1 MKRLIELGL
10 TELEANAKSPLYEAA
25 DKALDAL
32 GADSQR
38 WSLWV
43 PGRIEVLGKHTDYAG
58 GRSLVC
64 ALERGFCVQVAP
76 RRDSLVR
83 ACSLARLE
91 TFETSL
97 TNPVD
102 GEKGTWER
110 YVATVVKRLAA
121 NFDRVQRGADIAFA
135 SDLPAD
141 AGMSSSSALVV
152 ATFIALSK
160 ANDLRSNTVFRALI
174 STGEELAG
182 YLGAVENGR
191 PFRHLEGDAGVGT
204 FGGNQDQTA
213 ILCSEPGQLARY
225 AWDPVHRE
233 GLLGVPKGYV
243 FALASS
249 GVHAPKSGS
258 ALQKYNRVS
267 MAAKKLVEMWNK
279 ASDREDAMLGTAITR
294 VHGATAEIRALA
306 AKARIEGFTPTYLKG
321 RLEQFV
327 AETYEIIPAAADALH
342 RESLTEFGVVVDHS
356 QHLAEAHL
364 GNQVKET
371 VTLQRSAREL
381 GAVAASAFG
390 AGFGGSVWALVAEDE
405 ATGFLKRWSE
415 SYRKKYKKQ
424 GKEAVFFLSRAG
436 PHAYQF

>member
-10 TELEANAKSPLYEAA
+10 SEPEANAKTSLYEAA
-25 DKALDAL
+25 DNALNAL

-76 RRDSLVR
+76 RRDPVVR
-83 ACSLARLE
+83 VCSLAQLE

-97 TNPVD
+97 TSPVD

-110 YVATVVKRLAA
+110 YVATVVKRVPA
-121 NFDRVQRGADIAFA
+121 NFERVQRGADIPFA

-160 ANDLRSNTVFRALI
+160 ANDLRSNTVFRSMI

-191 PFRHLEGDAGVGT
+191 PYRHLDGDAGVGT

-213 ILCSEPGQLARY
+213 
-225 AWDPVHRE
+225 
-233 GLLGVPKGYV
+233 
-243 FALASS
+243 
-249 GVHAPKSGS
+249 KS
-258 ALQKYNRVS
+258 L
-267 MAAKKLVEMWNK
+267 
-279 ASDREDAMLGTAITR
+279 
-294 VHGATAEIRALA
+294 
-306 AKARIEGFTPTYLKG
+306 
-321 RLEQFV
+321 
-327 AETYEIIPAAADALH
+327 
-342 RESLTEFGVVVDHS
+342 
-356 QHLAEAHL
+356 
-364 GNQVKET
+364 
-371 VTLQRSAREL
+371 
-381 GAVAASAFG
+381 
-390 AGFGGSVWALVAEDE
+390 
-405 ATGFLKRWSE
+405 
-415 SYRKKYKKQ
+415 
-424 GKEAVFFLSRAG
+424 
-436 PHAYQF
+436 

>member
-10 TELEANAKSPLYEAA
+10 SEPEANAKTRLYDLA
-25 DKALDAL
+25 DRALDTL
-32 GADSQR
+32 GADKQR

-76 RRDSLVR
+76 RRDSVVR
-83 ACSLARLE
+83 ACSLDMKAV
-91 TFETSL
+91 FETSL
-97 TNPVD
+97 TTPLAGQSGSWNS
-102 GEKGTWER
+102 
-110 YVATVVKRLAA
+110 YVATVVKRLAM
-121 NFDRVQRGADIAFA
+121 NFERVNRGADIAFA

-160 ANDLRSNTVFRALI
+160 ANDLRSNTNFRSMI
-174 STGEELAG
+174 SSGEELAA

-191 PFRHLEGDAGVGT
+191 PFRDVAGDDGVGT

-213 ILCSEPGQLARY
+213 ILCSEPNVLTRY
-225 AWDPVHRE
+225 AWDPVKRE
-233 GLLGVPKGYV
+233 ALLRVPPGFT
-243 FALASS
+243 FALGSS
-249 GVHAPKSGS
+249 GVHAPKTGK
-258 ALQKYNRVS
+258 ARAKYNRVS
-267 MAAKKLVEMWNK
+267 LAARRLVELWNK
-279 ASDREDAMLGTAITR
+279 DTGRSDPMLGSVIMN
-294 VHGATAEIRALA
+294 VHGAADRIRSLA
-306 AKARIEGFTPTYLKG
+306 AKARGGGFTASYLKG

-327 AETYEIIPAAADALH
+327 QETFEIIPAASDALQQ
-342 RESLTEFGVVVDHS
+342 ESLTEFGVVVDHS
-356 QHLAEAHL
+356 QRLVEAHL
-364 GNQVKET
+364 GNQVPET

-390 AGFGGSVWALVAEDE
+390 AGFGGAVWALVAEAD
-405 ATGFLKRWSE
+405 ADAFLTQWSE
-415 SYRKKYKKQ
+415 RYAKKYRRAAR
-424 GKEAVFFLSRAG
+424 ESVFFLSRAG